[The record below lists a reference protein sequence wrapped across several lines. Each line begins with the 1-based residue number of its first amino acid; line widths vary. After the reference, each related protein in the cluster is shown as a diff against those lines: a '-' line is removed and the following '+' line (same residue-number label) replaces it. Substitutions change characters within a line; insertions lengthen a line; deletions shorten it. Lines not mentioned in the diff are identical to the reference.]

1 MAVVA
6 SAPGKVL
13 MTGGYLILERPN
25 AGLVLSTNAR
35 FYAIVKPL
43 YDELKPDSWA
53 WAWTDVKLT
62 SPQMSRETTYK
73 MSLKHLLLQCTASS
87 DSRNPF
93 VEYALQ
99 YSVAAAY
106 ANFNSDK
113 KNVLHK
119 LLLKGMCNA

>member
-1 MAVVA
+1 MFIC
-6 SAPGKVL
+6 
-13 MTGGYLILERPN
+13 GGFFNNQNEYEPLIHYLVIYNGECFN
-25 AGLVLSTNAR
+25 IVGLI
-35 FYAIVKPL
+35 F
-43 YDELKPDSWA
+43 
-53 WAWTDVKLT
+53 
-62 SPQMSRETTYK
+62 
-73 MSLKHLLLQCTASS
+73 S